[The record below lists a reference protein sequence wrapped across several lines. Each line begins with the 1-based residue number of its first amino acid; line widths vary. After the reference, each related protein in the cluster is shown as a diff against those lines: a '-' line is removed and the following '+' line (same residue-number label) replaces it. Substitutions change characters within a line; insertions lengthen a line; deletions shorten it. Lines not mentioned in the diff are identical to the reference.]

1 MSNLCNLGL
10 QHHSIVSVVSFVRL
24 FFCPFSRIAIYL
36 YLERFMLTGL
46 IYLFHGDPSF
56 TYPIPFCIP
65 AHLPTGILSIIFII
79 RFFLYLV
86 EILVVYI

>member
-1 MSNLCNLGL
+1 
-10 QHHSIVSVVSFVRL
+10 
-24 FFCPFSRIAIYL
+24 
-36 YLERFMLTGL
+36 MLTGL

-79 RFFLYLV
+79 RFFFVPSGDFGSLHLTVTPVPAVVVFLRLVKKGMTLYFN
-86 EILVVYI
+86 ET